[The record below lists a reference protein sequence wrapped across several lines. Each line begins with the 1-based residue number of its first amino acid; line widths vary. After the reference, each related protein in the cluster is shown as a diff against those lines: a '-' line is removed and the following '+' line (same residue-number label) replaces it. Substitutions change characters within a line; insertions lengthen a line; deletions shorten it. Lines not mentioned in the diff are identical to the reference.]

1 VIEFGDQGVAR
12 GLRHQERLGRSGTL
26 LAVQDHPLGT
36 LGRPDALGEVDEAFV
51 GGEFAGVEAQHAAH
65 AEVVVAP
72 DLEDRLENFLKE
84 TSALQRSKA
93 KFSAVAQ
100 GQTED
105 SIIIVAHFSSPDQ
118 ESVRIRRET
127 FVSFQG
133 KKDGKGFVYLVDL
146 SIPVDRKVGPL
157 VEIKPGQPLTLRFE
171 IKKEQV
177 EGMLP
182 VNLLFVNRALVFPR
196 RCWSGRQSVQVR
208 LVDE

>member
-1 VIEFGDQGVAR
+1 MVAR
-12 GLRHQERLGRSGTL
+12 LQGEKTRILFLNRLKTR
-26 LAVQDHPLGT
+26 
-36 LGRPDALGEVDEAFV
+36 RPPTPEAHV
-51 GGEFAGVEAQHAAH
+51 PWHTAYADS
-65 AEVVVAP
+65 P
-72 DLEDRLENFLKE
+72 DLFIASECLPTFPEDRLENFLKE